1 VPTVATSG
9 VEQLR
14 KSLSRKAAVL
24 TPDSAGYNLRRRLLN
39 RPFNYRPAVIVA
51 CATDQDV
58 AKTIRFARDRQMQIS
73 IRAGGTS
80 PGGFSSNDGGV
91 LLDLSGLNTISL
103 DAKTMTAQVGAGVV
117 LQELVEELAPTDFM
131 MPVGECLPVGL
142 TGLALGGGFG
152 LLSRSLGLACDNIL
166 EATMVTAHGLVVT
179 ANEHVNPDLYWALRG
194 AGGGNFGVVTSL
206 TMRLHQIPPAVAYAT
221 VVWPVA
227 QAQQVL
233 NTLLPYFATE
243 APDQLDAVFSMLP
256 MQGGERSIGTMAV
269 YNGPPDKAPAF
280 LDRLTGIGTPSISKS
295 GTMPYA
301 KLLLGIP
308 NQAADI
314 HDYYKSGFVT
324 GVLPEDAVQTAV
336 EGFARARE
344 LAPTMMN
351 MVAFELAGGAINRVA
366 PTATAFVHRRHTLLM
381 SIVATWSGA
390 PGVPDPAEKRWADG
404 LYSGMLPYFSGEV
417 YQNYPDLEL
426 PDPGRAYYGEN
437 LERLRTIKRQFDPEN
452 VFRFPQ
458 GISPA

>member
-1 VPTVATSG
+1 MPLVATSG

-14 KSLSRKAAVL
+14 RSLSRKAAVL

-39 RPFNYRPAVIVA
+39 RRFNHRPAVIVA
-51 CATDQDV
+51 CVTDQDV
-58 AKTIRFARDRQMQIS
+58 ARTIRFARERQLRIS

-80 PGGFSSNDGGV
+80 PAGFSSNDGGV
-91 LLDLSGLNTISL
+91 LLDLAGVNTISI
-103 DAKTMTAQVGAGVV
+103 DAKAMTAQVGAGVV

-131 MPVGECLPVGL
+131 LPVGECLPVGL
-142 TGLALGGGFG
+142 AGLALGGGFG

-166 EATMVTAHGLVVT
+166 EATVVTAHGLVVT
-179 ANEHVNPDLYWALRG
+179 ANEHINPDLYWALRG

-206 TMRLHQIPPAVAYAT
+206 TMRLHRMPPAVAFAM
-221 VVWPVA
+221 VVWPEA

-233 NTLLPYFATE
+233 NSLLPYFAAE

-256 MQGGERSIGTMAV
+256 MQGAERAIGTLAV
-269 YNGPPDKAPAF
+269 YNGPPDQATAF
-280 LDRLTGIGTPSISKS
+280 LDRITGIGTPISSKT
-295 GTMPYA
+295 GTMPYSR
-301 KLLLGIP
+301 LLLGIP

-324 GVLPEDAVQTAV
+324 GVLPEEAVATVV

-344 LAPTMMN
+344 STPTMMN

-366 PTATAFVHRRHTLLM
+366 PTATAFVHRRHTLLL
-381 SIVATWSGA
+381 SIVATWTGA
-390 PGVPDPAEKRWADG
+390 PGVADSAEKRWADG
-404 LYSGMLPYFSGEV
+404 LYARVLPYFSGEV

-426 PDPGRAYYGEN
+426 PDPCRTYYGEN
-437 LERLRTIKRQFDPEN
+437 LERLRGIKREFDPDN
-452 VFRFPQ
+452 LFRFPQ
-458 GISPA
+458 GIAPE